1 MNQAPSQTARPRT
14 YRLAELGLLILAIAV
29 ATSAYALV
37 GLGVEDTIPANV
49 YGYAAW
55 LAALGVI
62 LHIIVWIKAKY
73 ADPVLVP
80 IAVLLNGLGLAMIYR
95 VDLGRDEYLGSAMTQ
110 LVWMSLGVGLAIVVI
125 FVVRD
130 HRWLRRYTYVSG
142 FAALVFLLLPL
153 IPGIGKT
160 INGARIWIGVGPLS
174 FQPGEIAKILL
185 AIFFAGYL
193 VTYKDQLVAAGPKI
207 LGIRFPRLRDF
218 GPIVVAWVASVGVL
232 VFERDLGTSLLFFG
246 LFVAML
252 YVATSKVSWIILGLG
267 FFSAGAV
274 AATFLFSHV
283 GQRVS
288 GWLNAL
294 TAEEYNKSPGGSYQ
308 LVQGLFG
315 MSNGGLIGTGFGEG
329 RPNMVPYA
337 ESDFIYA
344 SFGEEIGLAGLFVIL
359 LCYLF
364 IFQRGIR
371 TAQQL
376 RDGFGTLLAAGLSFT
391 IALQVFV
398 VVGGVTRLI
407 PLTGLTTPFLAQ
419 GGSSLIANWMIIALL
434 LRISDNA
441 RRPVEEFH
449 TGVLTIT
456 EDPEPVPAG
465 SPAAEVDSADAEGA
479 VPAQGTAAS
488 ARTVDEDAPTTNLP
502 PADSREFDGE
512 APTTNLPPADDRALK
527 RGGTPNDTDPTD
539 QRPTG
544 GER

>member
-14 YRLAELGLLILAIAV
+14 YRLAELGLLTLAIAV

-294 TAEEYNKSPGGSYQ
+294 TAEEYNKTPGGSYQ

-376 RDGFGTLLAAGLSFT
+376 RDGFGTLLATGLSFT

-465 SPAAEVDSADAEGA
+465 APAAEVDSADAEGA
-479 VPAQGTAAS
+479 VPAQGRAAS

-512 APTTNLPPADDRALK
+512 APTTNLPPADDHALK

>member
-376 RDGFGTLLAAGLSFT
+376 RDGFGTLLATGLSFT

-465 SPAAEVDSADAEGA
+465 APAAEVDSADAEGA

>member
-55 LAALGVI
+55 LAALGVV

-142 FAALVFLLLPL
+142 FGALVFLLLPL

-294 TAEEYNKSPGGSYQ
+294 TAEEYNKTPVVPTSSCRACSACPTADSSAPASVRGDRIWSP
-308 LVQGLFG
+308 
-315 MSNGGLIGTGFGEG
+315 T
-329 RPNMVPYA
+329 PNPT
-337 ESDFIYA
+337 S
-344 SFGEEIGLAGLFVIL
+344 S
-359 LCYLF
+359 
-364 IFQRGIR
+364 
-371 TAQQL
+371 
-376 RDGFGTLLAAGLSFT
+376 
-391 IALQVFV
+391 
-398 VVGGVTRLI
+398 
-407 PLTGLTTPFLAQ
+407 TP
-419 GGSSLIANWMIIALL
+419 
-434 LRISDNA
+434 
-441 RRPVEEFH
+441 
-449 TGVLTIT
+449 
-456 EDPEPVPAG
+456 
-465 SPAAEVDSADAEGA
+465 
-479 VPAQGTAAS
+479 AS
-488 ARTVDEDAPTTNLP
+488 ARRSAWPDSSSSCCATSSSSSAESAPLSSCATASALCWP
-502 PADSREFDGE
+502 RACRSRSPCRSSSSS
-512 APTTNLPPADDRALK
+512 AASRASS
-527 RGGTPNDTDPTD
+527 R
-539 QRPTG
+539 
-544 GER
+544 

>member
-376 RDGFGTLLAAGLSFT
+376 RDGFGTLLATGLSFT

-465 SPAAEVDSADAEGA
+465 APAAEPDSADAEGA
-479 VPAQGTAAS
+479 VPAQGTPAS

-512 APTTNLPPADDRALK
+512 APTTNLPPADDRARK
-527 RGGTPNDTDPTD
+527 RGGTPNDTDATD